1 MKTANLMENP
11 FFNKVNSYI
20 KELWKV
26 YKGSEFVESYIYN
39 RRMYKKNL
47 QDMNPSKLFN
57 YYLQSMETEYNM
69 AMINEVNALL
79 GPYDTKLILYTY
91 DSLLFDF
98 NIKDGKQ
105 LILDIKKTMTNDK
118 FPVKIKA
125 GKTMQDMQ
133 NMTDKIG

>member
-1 MKTANLMENP
+1 METAILKRKLFRNAM
-11 FFNKVNSYI
+11 S
-20 KELWKV
+20 
-26 YKGSEFVESYIYN
+26 
-39 RRMYKKNL
+39 
-47 QDMNPSKLFN
+47 DMNPSKLFN

-125 GKTMQDMQ
+125 GKTMQDLQ